1 MTLTTRWGADL
12 DPDSVLQDY
21 PRPQLVRDSYLNLNG
36 YWQYAITSA
45 RREQPPADGEWDGE
59 ILVPF
64 SPEAPLS
71 GVNRQLQPQ
80 QFLWYRRTLRLPA
93 GFAGERVLL
102 HFGAMDQSCT
112 VTVNGIDVGGHDG
125 GYLPFSLDITDAL
138 AAGSGDADGSMDS
151 GGNVDSGGT
160 GDTGHSGDSGD
171 SAHELVV
178 RVRDISDTGY
188 ASRGKQTLDRGG
200 IWYTAQSGIWQT
212 VWLESVPRT
221 SISQLVLVPDL
232 ESVSVTVLLDGG
244 GTGSAGTGA
253 SASASAGASSAASA
267 SASAGASSSGH
278 GDLRAAITVS
288 SGGRTVADAVVV
300 PGKPVRIPVPDPHL
314 WTPEDPFLYD
324 VSVRLLAGDGG
335 AEIDSV
341 RSYTGLRTFGTG
353 PDAAGHTRLLLNGR
367 PYFHAGLLD
376 QGYWPDGLY
385 TAPSD
390 EALAYDIEAAKDLG
404 FTMLRK
410 HIKIEPLRWYYHCDR
425 LGMLVWQDLVNGGR
439 SYRHAVVTAPAVGM
453 PHRDDGDYAA
463 FGRADEQGRAEFRAE
478 LRGTVDL
485 LRNCTSI
492 AVWVPFNEGWGQFD
506 ANAATQL
513 LRGLD
518 PTRSIDHASGWH
530 DQGGGDLKSIH
541 VYFVPFRLRKGWL
554 RDGRAVV
561 LSEYGG
567 YSLRVPGH
575 TFNDKEFGYRRFKTR
590 DALRKAYAKLHRKQI
605 EPAVEEGL
613 AATVYT
619 QLTDVEDE
627 VNGLLTYDR
636 RVVKIDAGTV
646 RGLNARLIRAAG
658 AAGAGRG

>member
-1 MTLTTRWGADL
+1 MTLTTPWGADL
-12 DPDSVLQDY
+12 DPGAVLQEY

-36 YWQYAITSA
+36 YWQYAITSV
-45 RREQPPADGEWDGE
+45 RREAPPGDGGWDGR

-71 GVNRQLQPQ
+71 GVHRQLQPQ
-80 QFLWYRRTLRLPA
+80 QLLWYRRTLRLPA

-102 HFGAMDQSCT
+102 HFGAVDQSCT
-112 VTVNGIDVGGHDG
+112 VTVNGIEVGGHDG
-125 GYLPFSLDITDAL
+125 GYLPFSLDVTNAL
-138 AAGSGDADGSMDS
+138 AARA
-151 GGNVDSGGT
+151 T
-160 GDTGHSGDSGD
+160 AATE
-171 SAHELVV
+171 HEIVV

-212 VWLESVPRT
+212 VWLESVPRI
-221 SISQLVLVPDL
+221 SISALVLVPDL
-232 ESVSVTVLLDGG
+232 ESVTATVEIDSGSRPGG
-244 GTGSAGTGA
+244 ADNPAGGAGT
-253 SASASAGASSAASA
+253 
-267 SASAGASSSGH
+267 
-278 GDLRAAITVS
+278 LRAEISVS
-288 SGGRTVADAVVV
+288 ADGRTVAHAVVV
-300 PGKPVRIPVPDPHL
+300 PGVPTRLPVPDPHL

-324 VSVRLLAGDGG
+324 ISVRLLADAG
-335 AEIDSV
+335 AADAGTEIDSV
-341 RSYTGLRTFGTG
+341 RSYTGLRTFGVG
-353 PDAAGHTRLLLNGR
+353 PDAAGHPRLLLNGR

-390 EALAYDIEAAKDLG
+390 EALAYDIRAAKDLG

-410 HIKIEPLRWYYHCDR
+410 HIKIEPLRWYYHADR

-439 SYRHAVVTAPAVGM
+439 SYRHAVVTAPAVGL
-453 PHRDDGDYAA
+453 PHRNDGDYAA
-463 FGRADEQGRAEFRAE
+463 FGRADEQGRDDFRAE
-478 LRGTVDL
+478 LHGTVEL

-506 ANAATQL
+506 ANAAVQL
-513 LRGLD
+513 LGELD

-530 DQGGGDLKSIH
+530 DQGGGDLKSVH
-541 VYFVPFRLRKGWL
+541 VYFVPFKVRKGWL

-575 TFNDKEFGYRRFKTR
+575 TFNRKEFGYRRFKTR
-590 DALRKAYAKLHRKQI
+590 NALRKAYERLHRRQI
-605 EPAVEEGL
+605 EPAVAQGL

-646 RGLNARLIRAAG
+646 RKLNARLLRAA
-658 AAGAGRG
+658 AGDAGDAGDAGSAFRDFPPL

>member
-1 MTLTTRWGADL
+1 MTTPWGADL
-12 DPDSVLQDY
+12 DPDAVLQEY

-36 YWQYAITSA
+36 YWQYTITSA
-45 RREQPPADGEWDGE
+45 RRELAPAEDEWDGR

-80 QFLWYRRTLRLPA
+80 QVLWYRRTLRLPA

-102 HFGAMDQSCT
+102 HFGAVDQSCT

-125 GYLPFSLDITDAL
+125 GYLPFSLDVTAAL
-138 AAGSGDADGSMDS
+138 RSGAGDAAAVEGS
-151 GGNVDSGGT
+151 
-160 GDTGHSGDSGD
+160 
-171 SAHELVV
+171 AEEPEQEIVV
-178 RVRDISDTGY
+178 RVRDISNTGY

-212 VWLESVPRT
+212 VWLESVPCI
-221 SISQLVLVPDL
+221 SISQLVLVPSLD
-232 ESVSVTVLLDGG
+232 SVAVTVLLDGEP
-244 GTGSAGTGA
+244 
-253 SASASAGASSAASA
+253 AGA
-267 SASAGASSSGH
+267 GGPSSG
-278 GDLRAAITVS
+278 GPVTAELQAVITVS
-288 SGGRTVADAVVV
+288 AGGRTVADAVVV
-300 PGKPVRIPVPDPHL
+300 PGTPAQIPVPDPQL

-324 VSVRLLAGDGG
+324 VTVQLQAAG
-335 AEIDSV
+335 ETVDSV

-390 EALAYDIEAAKDLG
+390 EALAYDIQAAKDLG
-404 FTMLRK
+404 FTLLRK

-439 SYRHAVVTAPAVGM
+439 PYRPAIADAPAVGAR
-453 PHRDDGDYAA
+453 HHDDGDYKA
-463 FGRADEQGRAEFRAE
+463 FGRADTQGREDFRTE

-485 LRNCTSI
+485 LRNAASI

-506 ANAATQL
+506 ANAAADL

-530 DQGGGDLKSIH
+530 DQGGGDLKSVH
-541 VYFVPFRLRKGWL
+541 VYFVPFKLHRGWL
-554 RDGRAVV
+554 KDGRAVV

-575 TFNDKEFGYRRFKTR
+575 TFNDKEFGYRRFKTP
-590 DALRKAYAKLHRKQI
+590 DALLKAYVKLHRKQI
-605 EPAVEEGL
+605 EPAVARGL

-646 RGLNARLIRAAG
+646 RGLNARLVAAAASAAPPIR
-658 AAGAGRG
+658 

>member
-1 MTLTTRWGADL
+1 MHAAQNDKEHRPVTLTTPWGADL
-12 DPDSVLQDY
+12 DPDVVLQDY

-36 YWQYAITSA
+36 YWQYAITSV
-45 RREQPPADGEWDGE
+45 RRDAPPADGEWDGR

-80 QFLWYRRTLRLPA
+80 QILWYRRTLRLPE

-102 HFGAMDQSCT
+102 HFGAVDHSCT
-112 VTVNGIDVGGHDG
+112 VTVNGVAVGGHDG
-125 GYLPFSLDITDAL
+125 GYLPFTLDITDAL
-138 AAGSGDADGSMDS
+138 AAGSRDAGLAAEAAEPAS
-151 GGNVDSGGT
+151 GAAAAAT
-160 GDTGHSGDSGD
+160 E
-171 SAHELVV
+171 HEIIV

-212 VWLESVPRT
+212 VWMESVPRT
-221 SISQLVLVPDL
+221 SISRLELVPDL
-232 ESVSVTVLLDGG
+232 DSVSVTVHIAGGRPDEGGSG
-244 GTGSAGTGA
+244 GTSADA
-253 SASASAGASSAASA
+253 
-267 SASAGASSSGH
+267 
-278 GDLRAAITVS
+278 DLRAAVTVS
-288 SGGRTVADAVVV
+288 AGGRAVADAVVV
-300 PGKPVRIPVPDPHL
+300 PGVPTRIPVPDPQL
-314 WTPEDPFLYD
+314 WTPENPFLYD
-324 VSVRLLAGDGG
+324 VSVTLLAAGVD
-335 AEIDSV
+335 IDSV
-341 RSYTGLRTFGTG
+341 SSYTGLRTFGVG
-353 PDAAGHTRLLLNGR
+353 PDNAGHARLLLNGK

-390 EALAYDIEAAKDLG
+390 EALAYDIQAAKDLG

-410 HIKIEPLRWYYHCDR
+410 HIKIEPLRWYYHADR

-453 PHRDDGDYAA
+453 PHRNDGDYAA
-463 FGRADEQGRAEFRAE
+463 FGRADEQGREDFHAE
-478 LRGTVDL
+478 LRSTVEL
-485 LRNCTSI
+485 LRNCTSL

-506 ANAATQL
+506 ANAATEL

-530 DQGGGDLKSIH
+530 DQGGGDLKSVH
-541 VYFVPFRLRKGWL
+541 VYFVPFKLRRGWL

-575 TFNDKEFGYRRFKTR
+575 TFNEKEFGYRRFKTR
-590 DALRKAYAKLHRKQI
+590 DALRQAYEKLHRRQI
-605 EPAVEEGL
+605 EPAVAQGL

-646 RGLNARLIRAAG
+646 RELNAGLIRAAG
-658 AAGAGRG
+658 ASMG

>member
-1 MTLTTRWGADL
+1 MTLTTPWGEDL
-12 DPDSVLQDY
+12 EPDSVLQEY

-36 YWQYAITSA
+36 YWEYAITSVH
-45 RREQPPADGEWDGE
+45 REVPPAEGEWDGK

-80 QFLWYRRTLRLPA
+80 QFLWYRRTFRMPA
-93 GFAGERVLL
+93 GFAGGDERVLL
-102 HFGAMDQSCT
+102 HFGAVDQSCT
-112 VTVNGIDVGGHDG
+112 VTVNGMEVGRHDG
-125 GYLPFSLDITDAL
+125 GYLPFAVDITDAL
-138 AAGSGDADGSMDS
+138 VAGA
-151 GGNVDSGGT
+151 
-160 GDTGHSGDSGD
+160 
-171 SAHELVV
+171 EQEILV

-188 ASRGKQTLDRGG
+188 PSRGKQMLDRGG

-212 VWLESVPRT
+212 VWLEAVPAT

-232 ESVSVTVLLDGG
+232 ESVSVTVLLEDRSGVRGGEPDGTIG
-244 GTGSAGTGA
+244 SPAERTGNQ
-253 SASASAGASSAASA
+253 AAEFTA
-267 SASAGASSSGH
+267 V
-278 GDLRAAITVS
+278 ITVS
-288 SGGRTVADAVVV
+288 ADGRTVADAVVV
-300 PGKPVRIPVPDPHL
+300 PGEEIRIQVPNPHL

-324 VSVRLLAGDGG
+324 LEVRLLSGG
-335 AEIDSV
+335 RETDSV

-353 PDAAGHTRLLLNGR
+353 PDSSGHTRLLLNGA

-390 EALAYDIEAAKDLG
+390 AALASDIEAAKDLG

-410 HIKIEPLRWYYHCDR
+410 HIKVEPLRWYYHCDR

-439 SYRHAVVTAPAVGM
+439 SYRHAVVTAPAVGL
-453 PHRDDGDYAA
+453 PHRSDSDYAA
-463 FGRADEQGRAEFRAE
+463 FGRADEPGRTEFLAE
-478 LRGTVDL
+478 LRSTVDL
-485 LRNCTSI
+485 LRNSVSL

-506 ANAATQL
+506 ANPAADL
-513 LRGLD
+513 LRSLD

-530 DQGGGDLKSIH
+530 DQGGGDLKSVH
-541 VYFVPFRLRKGWL
+541 VYFVPFELRKGWL

-567 YSLRVPGH
+567 YSLRLEGH
-575 TFNDKEFGYRRFKTR
+575 SFNEKEFGYRRFKTPE
-590 DALRKAYAKLHRKQI
+590 ALRRAWIKLHRKQI
-605 EPAVEEGL
+605 EPAVAKGL

-646 RGLNARLIRAAG
+646 RETNARLLRVAAG
-658 AAGAGRG
+658 S